1 MIKIGDKVDTR
12 FGIATIIGIEIC
24 ERVGDKYG
32 VPAIAVDEEDK
43 NRCVF
48 DLDNKHW
55 QYGNQITKINEKA
68 LDINMN

>member
-24 ERVGDKYG
+24 ERAGDKYG
-32 VPAIAVDEEDK
+32 MPAIAFDEEDK

-55 QYGNQITKINEKA
+55 QYGTQITKINEKVS
-68 LDINMN
+68 